1 MPQSLGNNR
10 EKITVILLAN
20 VGPFCIFWGV
30 FCSFVGWLFGFF
42 CLLLVFFGGFLRL
55 KGKKTFHDY
64 EQIFSPQ
71 VFWQCLQFLK
81 EIACCAVF
89 PLPYKIYLFLGQ
101 ILPPQL
107 WLPPILNKDLK
118 RMISNYC
125 AFFLRVTTI
134 PYYIKTYSY
143 IFRTY
148 LRKSAMRNKI

>member
-10 EKITVILLAN
+10 EKITVILVAN
-20 VGPFCIFWGV
+20 VGHFCVFWG
-30 FCSFVGWLFGFF
+30 FFVRLLDGFLGFF
-42 CLLLVFFGGFLRL
+42 VCLLVFWRFFLRL
-55 KGKKTFHDY
+55 KCKKTFHVY

-101 ILPPQL
+101 ILPPRL

-125 AFFLRVTTI
+125 AFLLRVTTI
-134 PYYIKTYSY
+134 HYYIKTYSY